1 VPKPTGFP
9 ILTVASRDDPHL
21 ELVEPSK
28 PARVLDKSPRSPAGM
43 MVNRA
48 FYGAVLLPAR
58 RHMRKEGAA
67 LAHGPGR
74 GQYLL
79 GKRKVVALVSF
90 GDGPQRVV
98 AKALARLR
106 RVDRTALTAAD
117 AVVFLPF
124 LMLALGTLPVKLSSG
139 RCLCGLKVHAWLSS
153 QQCGTGKH
161 CAVTKRR
168 AFGKG
173 CTSGRNVLIVI

>member
-43 MVNRA
+43 MVNRGV
-48 FYGAVLLPAR
+48 YGAVSASRPAAYAKR
-58 RHMRKEGAA
+58 GGSARARPWSWSVFARQEEGGCAA
-67 LAHGPGR
+67 
-74 GQYLL
+74 
-79 GKRKVVALVSF
+79 VSF

-139 RCLCGLKVHAWLSS
+139 R
-153 QQCGTGKH
+153 
-161 CAVTKRR
+161 
-168 AFGKG
+168 
-173 CTSGRNVLIVI
+173 